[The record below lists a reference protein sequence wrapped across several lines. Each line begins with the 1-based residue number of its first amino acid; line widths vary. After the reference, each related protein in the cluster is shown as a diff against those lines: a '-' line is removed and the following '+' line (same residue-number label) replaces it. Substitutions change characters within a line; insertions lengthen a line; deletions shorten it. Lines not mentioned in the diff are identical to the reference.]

1 MENLGKECLQTKSKI
16 RGFGISLKKRPAKP
30 PKTESSPILATT
42 KTDVAD
48 DAIEV
53 EDYSTEP
60 GSSKESC
67 NKTDREKETLA
78 QSNLQTELEEIN
90 DELASYACIG
100 ERTGLSHEYKER
112 VRERERER
120 ELKLQP
126 VEKKLNRKIQDF
138 QSQQRLREKKKK
150 ALEKLTQYPSDVSNV
165 PIYHKFSSCHGL
177 SALFV

>member
-16 RGFGISLKKRPAKP
+16 RRFGISLKKRPAKP

-78 QSNLQTELEEIN
+78 QSNLQ
-90 DELASYACIG
+90 S
-100 ERTGLSHEYKER
+100 
-112 VRERERER
+112 
-120 ELKLQP
+120 
-126 VEKKLNRKIQDF
+126 
-138 QSQQRLREKKKK
+138 
-150 ALEKLTQYPSDVSNV
+150 
-165 PIYHKFSSCHGL
+165 
-177 SALFV
+177 